1 MMRYLRRHRL
11 FELEHDVD
19 EDDEPEAALCASAVS
34 GREPPAGPQWLRGLS
49 PPLPSALA
57 YDKPLCASLD
67 GFTLHAATRAGAHHA
82 AAREALL
89 RYVLRPPIAQE
100 RVELQQDGL
109 VRLSL
114 KRAFAD
120 GTVAVDMDPLSLLCR
135 LAASVPP
142 PRFHTVKY
150 AGVLA
155 SASPWR
161 MRIGPQPAKPE
172 EPAKANDEPAPKR
185 KRGGY
190 RPWAELLR
198 RTFALDVLECPACK
212 GGMKLV
218 AMVTEPR
225 SIARFLS
232 ALGEPTDVAR
242 RPPLT
247 QPGTAVLE
255 EHRPAPQGARGRR
268 VAARTSRVRPTP
280 AGRRVPAPRRCA
292 HWRAL
297 RRPGPALSSHERG
310 VTTLAAPPLRFA
322 APLFLAERSG
332 LFFLRAAKNTRGDV
346 SARLHRLIC

>member
-67 GFTLHAATRAGAHHA
+67 GFTLHAVTRAGAHHA

-100 RVELQQDGL
+100 RVELQHDGL

-155 SASPWR
+155 SASRPRWR
-161 MRIGPQPAKPE
+161 VSASDHALRSSKSPRRRMTSPLPNASEAAIVRGPSSCAARLRSMFSSARPAK
-172 EPAKANDEPAPKR
+172 
-185 KRGGY
+185 GG
-190 RPWAELLR
+190 
-198 RTFALDVLECPACK
+198 
-212 GGMKLV
+212 
-218 AMVTEPR
+218 
-225 SIARFLS
+225 
-232 ALGEPTDVAR
+232 
-242 RPPLT
+242 
-247 QPGTAVLE
+247 
-255 EHRPAPQGARGRR
+255 
-268 VAARTSRVRPTP
+268 
-280 AGRRVPAPRRCA
+280 
-292 HWRAL
+292 
-297 RRPGPALSSHERG
+297 
-310 VTTLAAPPLRFA
+310 
-322 APLFLAERSG
+322 
-332 LFFLRAAKNTRGDV
+332 
-346 SARLHRLIC
+346 

>member
-1 MMRYLRRHRL
+1 MCLRRLGTRVAPH
-11 FELEHDVD
+11 VV
-19 EDDEPEAALCASAVS
+19 A
-34 GREPPAGPQWLRGLS
+34 PQWLRGLS
-49 PPLPSALA
+49 PSSPSALA
-57 YDKPLCASLD
+57 YDKPLCAALD

-89 RYVLRPPIAQE
+89 RYVLRPPIAKE
-100 RVELQQDGL
+100 RVEPQQDGL

-161 MRIGPQPAKPE
+161 KRIGPRPAKPQ
-172 EPAKANDEPAPKR
+172 EPTRADEDAASKR

-198 RTFALDVLECPACK
+198 RTFAIDVLECPTCK
-212 GGMKLV
+212 GRMKLV

-225 SIARFLS
+225 NIARFLS
-232 ALGEPTDVAR
+232 ALGEPTDVPAR
-242 RPPLT
+242 SPNRGPPYWKST
-247 QPGTAVLE
+247 V
-255 EHRPAPQGARGRR
+255 
-268 VAARTSRVRPTP
+268 
-280 AGRRVPAPRRCA
+280 
-292 HWRAL
+292 L
-297 RRPGPALSSHERG
+297 RRKAPGD
-310 VTTLAAPPLRFA
+310 AA
-322 APLFLAERSG
+322 
-332 LFFLRAAKNTRGDV
+332 
-346 SARLHRLIC
+346 